1 MTLKTLKKKI
11 LFIFLICLFVVVYQL
26 EVSAAY
32 NLIFGER
39 ILKDGD
45 EGADVAI
52 LQRKLKE
59 LSYYNGVIDGLY
71 GKGTTNAVKLFQRD
85 NGLMTDGIVGDETYQ
100 ALPKGN
106 LESRMDVSRE
116 EIILLARIINGE
128 ARGES
133 FRGKVAVGA
142 VIINRVESDSFPN
155 SIREVIL
162 QRNQF
167 SCLLDGQANFYPQK
181 SSIDAARAALLGY
194 DPTYGSLFFYNP
206 KVATNV
212 QWISTRPVV
221 ASIGDHIFAR

>member
-1 MTLKTLKKKI
+1 MKKKI

-85 NGLMTDGIVGDETYQ
+85 KGLMTDGIVGDETYQ
-100 ALPKGN
+100 ALPKGS

>member
-1 MTLKTLKKKI
+1 MKKKI

-39 ILKDGD
+39 ILKNGD

>member
-39 ILKDGD
+39 ILKNGD

>member
-85 NGLMTDGIVGDETYQ
+85 SGLMTDGIVGDETYQ

>member
-1 MTLKTLKKKI
+1 MKKKI

>member
-85 NGLMTDGIVGDETYQ
+85 KGLMTDGIVGDETYQ
-100 ALPKGN
+100 ALPKGS